1 MKRYSSFLLVSLPA
15 FAASEIQPQLN
26 APRLEEVIVSAQ
38 KRDESLMSVPIAMD
52 VIGQDFLE
60 GSGAV
65 GLSEIEA
72 ALPSVNFGRGGR
84 KTRGEIA
91 IRGVGDFARNIGTNG
106 RAVVYIDDVPLG
118 RSSAFDASLIDVKQ
132 IEVLKGPQGT
142 LFGTNTV
149 AGAINITTQA
159 PGDTFATQVQTDAGE
174 RGYRMYSV
182 KTNIPMG
189 QTISARVQLNHKD
202 DDGHIENT
210 LNNTDL
216 QGSDLDAAR
225 IKLAYT
231 PSDTSLLTVS
241 GDWLRD
247 EAAATNAEALASF
260 PLGDGYGEAPA
271 PRKVRHDTN
280 EYETRK
286 LWGAS
291 ANYTYTL
298 ASEAEVKS
306 ITALR
311 RSEFSELSEEDY
323 SSSALATSTFDEAYE
338 QWSQELRYSSP
349 IHDHYDYVVGVFFQ
363 DYNISTTRSAVSN
376 IPGIT
381 GRVITPGT
389 LTADS
394 MAAFGN
400 FNFRFS
406 DRWELTTGLRIQRED
421 KEIEYAIDDTTG
433 LFAGGLDPAD
443 IPRIDDKKSFTSVLP
458 KIGLNYESPQTG
470 LIYASIG
477 RGTKSGG
484 WNADFLSSLADLDF
498 DEEDATNYE
507 LGHKNSYFDKRLSI
521 MSAMFYTQFSDF
533 QVLQTINSDI
543 RITNAAKAATQ
554 GVELSLNYQ
563 PTNNLH
569 LQYGTAYVEAEFKDF
584 DNVDGAGT
592 SYDGNQLPY
601 APEWSHFLATDFDF
615 AISNNIQGLVHVDV
629 SYSDEYFSQPRNSQL
644 DKADSHYLVNAYIGF
659 TISEMIDLRLWG
671 KNITDEEILRFRDQS
686 FLGIQRGYYETPRTI
701 GISAKLTFGDM

>member
-202 DDGHIENT
+202 DDGHIDNIAKNT
-210 LNNTDL
+210 SM

-225 IKLAYT
+225 LKLAYSPT
-231 PSDTSLLTVS
+231 EQTRITVS
-241 GDWLRD
+241 SDWLRD
-247 EAAATNAEALASF
+247 SSEATNAEALAGGGH
-260 PLGDGYGEAPA
+260 LQAPE
-271 PRKVRHDTN
+271 PRQVSHNAN
-280 EYETRK
+280 ENETRK
-286 LWGAS
+286 LWGSSINVAH
-291 ANYTYTL
+291 TL
-298 ASEAEVKS
+298 ASDAEVRS

-311 RSEFSELSEEDY
+311 RSQFSELSEEDY
-323 SSSALATSTFDEAYE
+323 SSTPLATSTFDEAYK

-349 IHDHYDYVVGVFFQ
+349 INDNLDYVVGVFFH
-363 DYNISTTRSAVSN
+363 NSETSTSRSAVSA

-381 GRVITPGT
+381 GRVITPGQ
-389 LTADS
+389 LNGQSIA
-394 MAAFGN
+394 MFGN
-400 FNFRFS
+400 FNFRFN
-406 DRWELTTGLRIQRED
+406 DHWELTTGLRVQREE

-433 LFAGGLDPAD
+433 LFAGGPDATD
-443 IPRIDDKKSFTSVLP
+443 IPRLNGKKSFAPVLP
-458 KIGLNYESPQTG
+458 RIGLNYESPSIG

-484 WNADFLSSLADLDF
+484 WNADFVGSLDDLDF
-498 DEEDATNYE
+498 DEEYATNYE
-507 LGHKNSYFDKRLSI
+507 LGYKNSYFDKRLSI